1 MGKVMYFFLFIAEV
15 LNQIMHWRHAHA
27 HAHARACAWTHCLE
41 PFSLELINAP
51 LDTACKK

>member
-15 LNQIMHWRHAHA
+15 LNQIMHWRHA